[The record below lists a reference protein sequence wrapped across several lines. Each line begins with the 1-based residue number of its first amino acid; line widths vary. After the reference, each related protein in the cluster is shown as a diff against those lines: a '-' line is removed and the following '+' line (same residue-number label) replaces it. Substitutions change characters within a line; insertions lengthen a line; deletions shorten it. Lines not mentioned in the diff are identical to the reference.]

1 MSERFVSFDDMIGI
15 AAVILFIWSVALVW
29 ATWQLQRLAKELDTE
44 RQAVRRW
51 KRLHALARAQ
61 NVQWQ

>member
-1 MSERFVSFDDMIGI
+1 MIGI
-15 AAVILFIWSVALVW
+15 AAVILFIWTLVLFW

-44 RQAVRRW
+44 RQAMRRW

-61 NVQWQ
+61 NVRWQ

>member
-1 MSERFVSFDDMIGI
+1 MSDEFVGA
-15 AAVILFIWSVALVW
+15 AAVVLFIWTLVLFW

-51 KRLHALARAQ
+51 KRLHALAKAQ
-61 NVQWQ
+61 NIQWQ